1 MRMRALSS
9 SPPAIAPRRATQT
22 FPGDMPGAAL
32 NIPLISPLAP
42 MLTLRAEYENGS
54 QFFVKQI
61 DWLMAQGWL
70 GIRRTRG
77 DG

>member
-1 MRMRALSS
+1 M
-9 SPPAIAPRRATQT
+9 
-22 FPGDMPGAAL
+22 
-32 NIPLISPLAP
+32 PLISSLAP

-61 DWLMAQGWL
+61 DWLINQGWI

-77 DG
+77 DGSCRATPACHVRFMLISHRRLLLSL